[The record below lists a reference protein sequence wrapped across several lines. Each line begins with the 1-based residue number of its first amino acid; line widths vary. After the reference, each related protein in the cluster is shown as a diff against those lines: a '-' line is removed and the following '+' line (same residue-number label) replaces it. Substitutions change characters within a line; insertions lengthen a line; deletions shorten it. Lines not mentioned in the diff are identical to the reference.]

1 LWDAAVDAEGSDAA
15 AGLLDEVPG
24 LMREML
30 LARGEVN
37 PVVLGEGVCPEQAG
51 VRGVVGDPGPAEGDA
66 GEGFDSGEQAAG
78 ELGVAGRVWRVRW
91 QGLGATA
98 AAGDDAGGRGE
109 KRARGE
115 RGYGRCAEA
124 VSRLAARAL

>member
-1 LWDAAVDAEGSDAA
+1 MWDAAVDAEGSDAA

-78 ELGVAGRVWRVRW
+78 ELGVAGRVWRG
-91 QGLGATA
+91 QM
-98 AAGDDAGGRGE
+98 AGTGRNRGCGG
-109 KRARGE
+109 
-115 RGYGRCAEA
+115 
-124 VSRLAARAL
+124 